1 MTHPT
6 TTLPADK
13 TSPTSPAPALGWGRP
28 PSTPTP
34 PGPRQPGWARRNLA
48 TLMAGAALTISV
60 VGLAAGQEPGPVG
73 PQGPRGIQGVQG
85 PQGAV
90 GPRGEAGKNGKDGT
104 TVEVPAAPAPE
115 AAPATE
121 AAPTGAEF
129 GEGTYK
135 VGTDI
140 QPGEYKGTVDDGNGY
155 WARLDRSQEII
166 DNEWSTKTGA
176 TMYFTVRSSD
186 AYVEIS
192 GATFHKVG

>member
-6 TTLPADK
+6 TTLPAE
-13 TSPTSPAPALGWGRP
+13 TSPTSPAPAPGWGEP
-28 PSTPTP
+28 TTPPTP
-34 PGPRQPGWARRNLA
+34 REPGWARRNLA
-48 TLMAGAALTISV
+48 TLLAGAALTFSL
-60 VGLAAGQEPGPVG
+60 VGLAAGGQGPAGPVG
-73 PQGPRGIQGVQG
+73 PQGPQGKQGIQG

-121 AAPTGAEF
+121 AAPTGGEF

-155 WARLDRSQEII
+155 WARLDSKQGII
-166 DNEWSTKTGA
+166 DNGLSTKTGA
-176 TMYFTVRSSD
+176 SMYFTVRSSD